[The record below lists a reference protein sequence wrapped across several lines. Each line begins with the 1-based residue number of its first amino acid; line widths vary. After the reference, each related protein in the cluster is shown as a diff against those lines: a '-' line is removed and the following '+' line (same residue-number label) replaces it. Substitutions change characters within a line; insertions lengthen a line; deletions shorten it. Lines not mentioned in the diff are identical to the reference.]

1 MTPGRVG
8 GCAGSHWRS
17 SIGKATRSQVWRSL
31 VEVKGVK
38 TGGGFL
44 QSASI
49 FKAEPRI
56 SSTPCSLPA
65 AHSSV
70 FFCFHCSTW
79 DLSSLTRDWT
89 CAPCVGRQS
98 LSHSSVLH
106 VMLAAFPGPLPGRL
120 FFSHSL
126 FTGSPA
132 QSLSLQTSKGTPF
145 NVAFMFLPIKGLPGG
160 TTSYSIQ
167 TQLLGW
173 SLQIFPLFGPSP
185 DLLSCFP
192 YSLAHTLQS
201 PASQNY
207 LVPSLHL
214 AISMN
219 LLPLS
224 SSFWKYLNIYLFIWV
239 SSWLQHLGSLLSAC
253 GIYFPDQG
261 SSLGPCFG
269 SAVLATGPPGKS
281 HSCFLSLTLLKGWLW
296 GPRPWLVWGRH
307 VHSWA
312 DVGAVF
318 LSMLFTFKFAFQLGP
333 VSYPEEKLS
342 CL

>member
-1 MTPGRVG
+1 MWALLELWYVSFSLQWLLLSQSWALGHLGSVVVAHGVNRSAGGGIFPDQGWNLRWQANSSPLSHRGNPEAKVLTTWCCPEVCWPPLQKRGKWLLGEQCVG
-8 GCAGSHWRS
+8 SAKQVSHCLGDAELGAESYEDWWPLGEWVGVQVVTEEAVLGKLQGARCEGAWWRWREWRREVAS
-17 SIGKATRSQVWRSL
+17 CSQLPSLKQSLVSQVPPAP
-31 VEVKGVK
+31 
-38 TGGGFL
+38 FL
-44 QSASI
+44 Q
-49 FKAEPRI
+49 P
-56 SSTPCSLPA
+56 TPLS
-65 AHSSV
+65 
-70 FFCFHCSTW
+70 FFFHCSMW

-89 CAPCVGRQS
+89 CAPCAGRQS

-145 NVAFMFLPIKGLPGG
+145 NVAFMFLPVKGLPGG

-219 LLPLS
+219 LLP
-224 SSFWKYLNIYLFIWV
+224 
-239 SSWLQHLGSLLSAC
+239 
-253 GIYFPDQG
+253 
-261 SSLGPCFG
+261 
-269 SAVLATGPPGKS
+269 
-281 HSCFLSLTLLKGWLW
+281 
-296 GPRPWLVWGRH
+296 
-307 VHSWA
+307 
-312 DVGAVF
+312 
-318 LSMLFTFKFAFQLGP
+318 
-333 VSYPEEKLS
+333 
-342 CL
+342 